1 MMLAADGDVAGL
13 QFAGDQVQD
22 AGVAHHQVG
31 GQPAEGLVDPSFQH
45 ISHALPP
52 WARFAVRDSVL

>member
-1 MMLAADGDVAGL
+1 MSAAADGDVAGL

-31 GQPAEGLVDPSFQH
+31 GQPAQSLIDLPLQN
-45 ISHALPP
+45 ISHAHL
-52 WARFAVRDSVL
+52 AT